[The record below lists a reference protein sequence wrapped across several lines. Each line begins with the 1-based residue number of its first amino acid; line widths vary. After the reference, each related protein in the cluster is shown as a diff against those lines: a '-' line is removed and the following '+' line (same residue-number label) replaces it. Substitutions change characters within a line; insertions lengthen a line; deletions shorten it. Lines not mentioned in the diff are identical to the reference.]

1 VTQTFGCRFLQADHR
16 EARCHIILTKRN
28 EKGPQIIFWLS
39 QLSNLLLLSIP
50 SAFIR
55 MPPPIRAVIFDF
67 DGLIVDTESTGYHT
81 WREIFAEYGHELPV
95 ERYAQVVGTDFN
107 TSYDPRRDLEQ
118 LTGRDFDWEAVE
130 VERKTRE
137 GTLRQHLHLLP
148 GVADLLQE
156 ADALGLRIAIASSS
170 PRVWIDSWMD
180 QLGLH
185 DHFHHISTVDDTGKV
200 KPDPSLFLHAAEKLG
215 VQPEEAVIF
224 EDSLNGLRAAMA
236 AGIRCIVAP
245 GPMTRHLDF
254 TGAWQRVETLAQVTL
269 ADLMS

>member
-1 VTQTFGCRFLQADHR
+1 MSLRLN
-16 EARCHIILTKRN
+16 EA
-28 EKGPQIIFWLS
+28 EKHKKCTPSFHSFRIFC
-39 QLSNLLLLSIP
+39 IFPYFRP
-50 SAFIR
+50 SIR

-81 WREIFAEYGHELPV
+81 WREIFDKHGHELPV
-95 ERYAQVVGTDFN
+95 ERYAQAVGSDFL
-107 TSYDPRRDLEQ
+107 TGSYDPKHDLEQ
-118 LTGRDFDWEAVE
+118 LTGCDFDWAAIEL
-130 VERKTRE
+130 ERKTRE
-137 GTLRQHLHLLP
+137 GELRKHLTLLP
-148 GVADLLQE
+148 GVADRLQE
-156 ADALGLRIAIASSS
+156 AAALGLRIAIASSS

-185 DHFHHISTVDDTGKV
+185 AHFHHISTVDDTGKV

-215 VQPEEAVIF
+215 VLPEEAVIF

-254 TGAWQRVETLAQVTL
+254 TGAWKRVDSLAQVSLSEMT
-269 ADLMS
+269 

>member
-1 VTQTFGCRFLQADHR
+1 M
-16 EARCHIILTKRN
+16 
-28 EKGPQIIFWLS
+28 
-39 QLSNLLLLSIP
+39 
-50 SAFIR
+50 R
-55 MPPPIRAVIFDF
+55 MSPPIRAVIFDF

-81 WREIFAEYGHELPV
+81 WREIFDQHGHELPV

-118 LTGRDFDWEAVE
+118 LTGRDFDWQAIELD
-130 VERKTRE
+130 RKTRE
-137 GTLRQHLHLLP
+137 SDLRKHLKLLP

-170 PRVWIDSWMD
+170 PRTWIDSWMD

-200 KPDPSLFLHAAEKLG
+200 KPDPSLFIHAAEKLG
-215 VQPEEAVIF
+215 VTPEEAVIF

-236 AGIRCIVAP
+236 AGIRCVVAP

-254 TGAWQRVETLAQVTL
+254 TGAWKRVESLAHVTI
-269 ADLMS
+269 AELMLVK